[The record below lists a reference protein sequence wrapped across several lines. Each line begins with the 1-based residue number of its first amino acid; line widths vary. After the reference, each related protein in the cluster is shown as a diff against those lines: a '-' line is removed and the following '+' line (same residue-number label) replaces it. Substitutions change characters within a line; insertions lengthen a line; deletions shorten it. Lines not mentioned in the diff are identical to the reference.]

1 MFKLAKNLSITL
13 LVLLLGC
20 SSTEPSAN
28 STPVSA
34 PEAANSQAQLDTLII
49 PGERVGPVT
58 RSTTHQDLSQL
69 FGEKNLSNEEVSL
82 GEGFTQ
88 PGTRVNL
95 GEKRSFTVVW
105 SDQTRTQPLEVRNF
119 GRDWRTRQGIGIGTP
134 LEELREKLGEFELY
148 GFAWDYSGT
157 VLLKGTKLDG
167 YDGLLFL
174 QLTTAPDAAQTSPN
188 DYRAVLGD
196 QTFSSTNSHLPPL
209 DITVGEMVVR
219 LAPDEQ

>member
-20 SSTEPSAN
+20 SSTEPSAT
-28 STPVSA
+28 STTVSDI
-34 PEAANSQAQLDTLII
+34 EAANSQAQLDTLII

-58 RSTTHQDLSQL
+58 RNTSLEDLTQL
-69 FGEKNLSNEEVSL
+69 FGEENLTNEEVSL

-88 PGTRVNL
+88 PGTRVKL
-95 GEKRSFTVVW
+95 GPKRSFTVVW
-105 SDQTRTQPLEVRNF
+105 SDQTRTKPLDIRNF
-119 GRDWRTRQGIGIGTP
+119 GSDWQTAQGIGVGTS
-134 LEELREKLGEFELY
+134 LEELRKKLGEFELY

-157 VLLKGTKLDG
+157 VLLKGTKLDE

-174 QLTTAPDAAQTSPN
+174 QLSTAPNAAQTSPD
-188 DYRAVLGD
+188 DYQAVLGD
-196 QTFSSTNSHLPPL
+196 QTFSSTNSHLTPL
-209 DITVGEMVVR
+209 DVTVGEMVVR